1 MSVLKVKTTYKD
13 MRAVE
18 YPDIGSQLDALM
30 KGLDA
35 IANSQSLPSD
45 TTEWIAA
52 CKAVK
57 DKYAKP

>member
-13 MRAVE
+13 LRKAE
-18 YPDIGSQLDALM
+18 YPDIGEQLDALM

-35 IANSQSLPSD
+35 IANSESLPTA
-45 TTEWIAA
+45 TTDWIAS

-57 DKYAKP
+57 TRYAKP